1 MSDLTQFILN
11 TSVRLPAILAALTFH
26 EYAHG
31 WVADKRGDPT
41 ARLSGRLTWNPLA
54 HLDLVGTL
62 ALIFTPVGWAKPVPV
77 NFDNLRHPRRDM
89 ILVAAAGPCANLI
102 LASVCALSLQLFDG
116 TEGVDESAWLLRWLT
131 PVHLM
136 LHWSVLINVAL
147 AIFNLIPLLPLDGG
161 RVLAGLLPPR
171 QAASYSRIERYGFV
185 ILMVL
190 MFSGAVDRLIW
201 PPIALVAGLLLGV

>member
-1 MSDLTQFILN
+1 MFDVTQFILSL
-11 TSVRLPAILAALTFH
+11 SVRLPAILAALTFH

-41 ARLSGRLTWNPLA
+41 ARLLGRLTWNPLS
-54 HLDLVGTL
+54 HLDPLGTL

-89 ILVAAAGPCANLI
+89 VLVAAAGPGANLI
-102 LASVCALSLQLFDG
+102 LASVCAWLLRLFDG
-116 TEGVDESAWLLRWLT
+116 PERIDEAAWWFLWVT
-131 PVHLM
+131 PIHLM
-136 LHWSVLINVAL
+136 LYKSVLINVAL
-147 AIFNLIPLLPLDGG
+147 AVFNLIPLLPLDGG
-161 RVLAGLLPPR
+161 RVMAGLLPPR
-171 QAASYSRIERYGFV
+171 QAASYGRLERYGFA

-190 MFSGAVDRLIW
+190 IFSGAVDRLIW

>member
-1 MSDLTQFILN
+1 MSDLAQFMLN
-11 TSVRLPAILAALTFH
+11 LSVRLPAILAALTFH

-41 ARLSGRLTWNPLA
+41 ARLMGRLTFNPIA
-54 HLDLVGTL
+54 HLDPVGTL
-62 ALIFTPVGWAKPVPV
+62 ALILTPVGWAKPVPV

-89 ILVAAAGPCANLI
+89 VLVAAAGPGANLI
-102 LASVCALSLQLFDG
+102 LASVCAWLLRLFDG
-116 TEGVDESAWLLRWLT
+116 TEGISESAWWLT

-136 LHWSVLINVAL
+136 LYKSVLINVAL

-171 QAASYSRIERYGFV
+171 QAASYGRLERYGFV
-185 ILMVL
+185 ILLVL
-190 MFSGAVDRLIW
+190 MFSGAVERLIW
-201 PPIALVAGLLLGV
+201 PPIALVAGLLLGA

>member
-11 TSVRLPAILAALTFH
+11 LSVRLPAILAALTFH

-54 HLDLVGTL
+54 HLDPIGTL

-77 NFDNLRHPRRDM
+77 NFNNLRHPRRDM
-89 ILVAAAGPCANLI
+89 VLVAAAGPGANLI
-102 LASVCALSLQLFDG
+102 LASVCAWLLRQFDG
-116 TEGVDESAWLLRWLT
+116 TEGMEESAWWLPWLT

-136 LHWSVLINVAL
+136 LYKSVLINVAL
-147 AIFNLIPLLPLDGG
+147 AIFNLIPVLPLDGG
-161 RVLAGLLPPR
+161 RVMAGLLPPR
-171 QAASYSRIERYGFV
+171 QAASYGRLERYGFA

-190 MFSGAVDRLIW
+190 IFSGVVDRLIW
-201 PPIALVAGLLLGV
+201 PPIALVAGLLLGA

>member
-1 MSDLTQFILN
+1 MADLTQFILDL
-11 TSVRLPAILAALTFH
+11 SVRLPAILAALTFH

-41 ARLSGRLTWNPLA
+41 ARWSGRLTWNPLA
-54 HLDLVGTL
+54 HLDPLGTL

-89 ILVAAAGPCANLI
+89 VLVAAAGPGANLI
-102 LASVCALSLQLFDG
+102 LASVCAWLLRQFDG
-116 TEGVDESAWLLRWLT
+116 TEGMGESAWWLPWLT

-136 LHWSVLINVAL
+136 LYKSVLINVSL
-147 AIFNLIPLLPLDGG
+147 AIFNLIPVLPLDGG
-161 RVLAGLLPPR
+161 RVMAGLLPPR
-171 QAASYSRIERYGFV
+171 QAASFGRLERYGFV

-190 MFSGAVDRLIW
+190 IFSGAVDRLIW
-201 PPIALVAGLLLGV
+201 PPIALVAGLLLGA

>member
-11 TSVRLPAILAALTFH
+11 LSVRLPAILAALTFH

-54 HLDLVGTL
+54 HLDPIGTL

-77 NFDNLRHPRRDM
+77 NFNNLQHPRRDM
-89 ILVAAAGPCANLI
+89 VLVAAAGPGANLI
-102 LASVCALSLQLFDG
+102 LASVCAWLLRQFDG
-116 TEGVDESAWLLRWLT
+116 PEGMEESAWWLSWLT

-136 LHWSVLINVAL
+136 LYKSVLINVAL
-147 AIFNLIPLLPLDGG
+147 AIFNLIPVLPLDGG
-161 RVLAGLLPPR
+161 RVMAGLLPPR
-171 QAASYSRIERYGFV
+171 QATSYGRLERYGFV

-190 MFSGAVDRLIW
+190 IFSGVVDRLIW
-201 PPIALVAGLLLGV
+201 PPIALVAGLLLGA

>member
-1 MSDLTQFILN
+1 MFDLTQFILN
-11 TSVRLPAILAALTFH
+11 LSVRLPAILAALTFH

-54 HLDLVGTL
+54 HLDPIGTL

-77 NFDNLRHPRRDM
+77 NFNNLQHPRRDM
-89 ILVAAAGPCANLI
+89 VLVAAAGPGANLI
-102 LASVCALSLQLFDG
+102 LASVCAWLLRQFDG
-116 TEGVDESAWLLRWLT
+116 TEGMEESAWWLPWLT

-136 LHWSVLINVAL
+136 LYKSVLINVAL
-147 AIFNLIPLLPLDGG
+147 AIFNLIPVLPLDGG
-161 RVLAGLLPPR
+161 RVMTGLLPPR
-171 QAASYSRIERYGFV
+171 QAASYGRLERYGFV

-190 MFSGAVDRLIW
+190 IFSGVVDRLIW
-201 PPIALVAGLLLGV
+201 PPIALVAGLLLGA